1 MLNSA
6 RPRARFRSAR
16 TLLVPALLAALLTPA
31 IPAANAFAA
40 PPAAAAPMS
49 VAPAPESKA
58 EPVHRPAIPASSPS
72 PARANKAAESAP
84 PTPAGSADEPC
95 APLALAPLGDPG
107 SAVGSATIEPQG
119 TACFEVVVTKPGMH
133 RLLASD
139 QYAYASLTSGTSGGS
154 QVACGDPNGSWCEL
168 AAGTYTVSVYN
179 SHWEPITNRVALVP
193 LMDAPGCPAV
203 AGTRY
208 DSAPTSGL
216 SADRLGIV
224 CHAFTAAPGERI
236 AADFQLA
243 EYGDF
248 TYWITDGTGKR
259 LCESANC
266 VLPAGVGGYRV
277 LAEIRW
283 LSGGFPAA
291 YSLKVRRLS
300 NPEGCVPVAMTSYG
314 SAPAQA
320 APQTGCRTFTPT
332 ATGRYDADGV
342 DAEGRVSGI
351 AVYAVDG
358 SAVCT
363 DGRDCS
369 LAAGASY
376 TLRTDIAVRIL
387 SRTATAGCENGVTLA
402 RDHKGTFAVPGEVD
416 CLNLPVTQGAHVA
429 VLSDGAASISVVDA
443 KGAAFCENGLTD
455 GTCVLGGTAPYRALV
470 SKLDPAG
477 ESDVYRL
484 VVHRTDAPS
493 ACRTFVPGDFTGKPA
508 RMSVKNS
515 AEVFADCLSIAAN
528 DHSAE
533 EILQIQRVSGDSHA
547 TVSVLDAK
555 GKPVCSV
562 STAYGSFYT
571 CPLTAKVAHTVLVRG
586 RNVPAE
592 FALTRLDVTA
602 TARGC
607 VPTAAAAVGGPSTG
621 GVPAKPGTF
630 LCHQVTTADAADTL
644 HLNARD
650 AQGTAHLIGYKANG
664 EVVCDYFAAG
674 CAVTGSTRYQVLV
687 QVPEGKTAAPAYRLD
702 ALRIGTAA
710 GPAPECV
717 KVPNVSYG
725 FGPLTATL
733 SEQKTAICAVL
744 PTATGDYF
752 DLRFT
757 PAGTFE
763 QSPTPW
769 LYDRSDLKSNC
780 MRSYSSEGQNYA
792 CSLPTAAPPKA
803 SRPSTFV
810 IGLPEKPAQA
820 TTAVRIDA
828 TCRMIPCGLDERTI
842 GTVGPSTVGRGKV
855 TMTVTG
861 SALREDTVVELSNG
875 SFRARSTTVSVA
887 PDRRRMTV
895 ALDLTKAP
903 LGPLSVSVFAH
914 GMEYGKGSVTA
925 VAPIRSTAAPT
936 VTGTAVVGG
945 TVKATT
951 GSWSPAAD
959 SHTYRWY
966 ADGKSISGATGS
978 SYTLPSTLQGKQ
990 LTVVVTARK
999 AGHPEVKVTSTAVLV
1014 KGAAPKATKAPS
1026 ITGTAK
1032 VGSLL
1037 TANRGTWTPTPTSY
1051 TYKWYAD
1058 GKLISGATRST
1069 FTPTST
1075 QRGKRISV
1083 KVTANRTGH
1092 LSGTATSGATGAVT
1106 G

>member
-16 TLLVPALLAALLTPA
+16 TLLVPALLAALLMPA

-40 PPAAAAPMS
+40 PPAAAASTS
-49 VAPAPESKA
+49 VAPAPAPAPASKA
-58 EPVHRPAIPASSPS
+58 EPVHRPASSASPV
-72 PARANKAAESAP
+72 RENKAAESA

-133 RLLASD
+133 RLLVSD

-236 AADFQLA
+236 TADFQLA

-291 YSLKVRRLS
+291 YTLKVRRLS

-314 SAPAQA
+314 SAPAQS

-369 LAAGASY
+369 LAAGVAY

-387 SRTATAGCENGVTLA
+387 SRTATAGCENVVTLA

-416 CLNLPVTQGAHVA
+416 CLNLPVPQGAHVA

-477 ESDVYRL
+477 ESHVYRL

-493 ACRTFVPGDFTGKPA
+493 ACRTFLPGDFTGKPA
-508 RMSVKNS
+508 RMSVKTS
-515 AEVFADCLSIAAN
+515 TEVFADCLSIGAN
-528 DHSAE
+528 EHSAR
-533 EILQIQRVSGDSHA
+533 EIFQIQRVSGDLNA
-547 TVSVLDAK
+547 VASVLDEK
-555 GKPVCSV
+555 GKVVCSI
-562 STAYGSFYT
+562 STSYGSFST
-571 CPLTAKVAHTVLVRG
+571 CSLTANAAHTVLVRG
-586 RNVPAE
+586 PNAPAE

-650 AQGTAHLIGYKANG
+650 AQASARLLAYKANG

-674 CAVTGSTRYQVLV
+674 CAATGSTRYQVLI

-744 PTATGDYF
+744 PTATGDRF
-752 DLRFT
+752 DLKFT
-757 PAGTFE
+757 PAGTFD

-769 LYDRSDLKSNC
+769 LYDRSDLKNGC
-780 MRSYSSEGQNYA
+780 WGYA

-803 SRPSTFV
+803 SRPSTLV

-820 TTAVRIDA
+820 STAVRVDA
-828 TCRMIPCGLDERTI
+828 TCTTMVCGLDERTI

-861 SALREDTVVELSNG
+861 TALREDTVVELTNG

-951 GSWSPAAD
+951 GSWSPVAD

-966 ADGKSISGATGS
+966 ADGKSISGATAA
-978 SYTLPSTLQGKQ
+978 SYVLPSTLQGKQ

-999 AGHPEVKVTSTAVLV
+999 AGHPEAKATSAAVLV
-1014 KGAAPKATKAPS
+1014 KGAAPKATKAPA

-1032 VGSLL
+1032 VGRVL
-1037 TANRGTWTPTPTSY
+1037 TASRGTWTPAPTSY

-1058 GKLISGATRST
+1058 GKLITGATRST
-1069 FTPTST
+1069 FTPTSA
-1075 QRGKRISV
+1075 QRGKRITV

-1092 LSGTATSGATGAVT
+1092 MSGTATSGATGAVT